1 MTVNDF
7 IARLNKLGI
16 TGDEPLIVSCF
27 GGLTCNRNVIE
38 HVHKGFDWH
47 MGCVV
52 LQPTLRWL
60 CGGTRD
66 AIQRQ
71 GSRSHWWICHGRCHP

>member
-52 LQPTLRWL
+52 LQPTHAVTLMPKK
-60 CGGTRD
+60 GEKVEP
-66 AIQRQ
+66 A
-71 GSRSHWWICHGRCHP
+71 